1 MQKLIERTRRINA
14 LLQRTAG
21 QQADYGELADG
32 LRSVT
37 QASVYISDRQGT
49 LLGHAYG
56 EDGPCP
62 VMSRAVDT
70 GAWPADFNRR
80 LLRADQAVA
89 ALPANELLTADVD
102 GQQTATAEAVLAVV
116 PIYGGGERLGTVV
129 LGRRSGAFGDDDLVL
144 AELGATAAALELV
157 RTRAQE
163 QEAEARRQ
171 QAVQVAVSTLSY
183 SELEAVQHIFDEL
196 NGREGLVVASKI
208 ADRVGIT
215 RSVIVNALRKFE
227 SAGVIESRSLGMKG
241 THIRVLNEHLLD
253 ELKRRRV

>member
-1 MQKLIERTRRINA
+1 MQKLIERTRRINS

-21 QQADYGELADG
+21 QPVNYGELAEA
-32 LRSVT
+32 LQTVT
-37 QASVYISDRQGT
+37 HASVYISDRKGA
-49 LLGHAYG
+49 LLGHAHS

-62 VMSRAVDT
+62 VIASAVDA
-70 GAWPADFNRR
+70 GAWPNDFNRR
-80 LLRADQAVA
+80 LLRADQSVA
-89 ALPANELLTADVD
+89 ALPADERLTAAVD
-102 GQQTATAEAVLAVV
+102 GRLVATAEEVMAVV
-116 PIYGGGERLGTVV
+116 PIFGAGQRLGTVV

-144 AELGATAAALELV
+144 AELGATAAAMELG
-157 RTRAQE
+157 RTRASE
-163 QEAEARRQ
+163 KEAEARLQ
-171 QAVQVAVSTLSY
+171 SAVQVAVSTLSY

-253 ELKRRRV
+253 ELKRRRA